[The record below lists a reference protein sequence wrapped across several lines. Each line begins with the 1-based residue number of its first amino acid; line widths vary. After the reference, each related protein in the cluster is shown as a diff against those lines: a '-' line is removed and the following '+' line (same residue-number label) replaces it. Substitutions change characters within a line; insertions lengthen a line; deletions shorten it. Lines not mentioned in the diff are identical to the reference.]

1 MKSKIITSV
10 RQKGSGHEIQKKT
23 ILNLST
29 KIIVLSFVL
38 VSIFA
43 CSEKEP
49 IGNLHLTGNVEG
61 LGQGK
66 LYISKIQDSTLVVLD
81 SIIIKGKPNFESHL
95 SIEGPEVLYLFLDR
109 GQTQSID
116 NSLPFFAEPGEM
128 TINTKLKEFFNS
140 AKITGSKNHDLWI
153 EFSKTNRRFT
163 EENLNIIE
171 KRLQNEINFN
181 AERQDSIDKAY
192 DRLLKRKYL
201 YVANFAMNHADHEV
215 APYLA
220 LTEIADINVSYLDS
234 IANKMT
240 PKVSESK
247 YGKILIE
254 HIKDVKNYQ

>member
-1 MKSKIITSV
+1 MKK
-10 RQKGSGHEIQKKT
+10 
-23 ILNLST
+23 
-29 KIIVLSFVL
+29 KIIVLSLIL

-43 CSEKEP
+43 CSKKESS
-49 IGNLHLTGNVEG
+49 GNLHLTGNVEG

-81 SIIIKGKPNFESHL
+81 SITIKGNSNFESFL
-95 SIEGPEVLYLFLDR
+95 NVDSPEVFYLFLDR

-140 AKITGSKNHDLWI
+140 AKISGSKNQELWE
-153 EFSKTNRRFT
+153 EFKKLNNRFT

-171 KRLQNEINFN
+171 KRLQNEVSFN

-192 DRLLKRKYL
+192 ERLLKRKYL
-201 YVANFAMNHADHEV
+201 YVANFAITNADHEI

-220 LTEIADINVSYLDS
+220 LTEIADINVSFLDS
-234 IANKMT
+234 ISNKMT
-240 PKVSESK
+240 PQVANSK
-247 YGKILIE
+247 YGKILKE
-254 HIKDVKNYQ
+254 HIKEVKTNQ

>member
-1 MKSKIITSV
+1 MSFKLNNFFRKKYIINQGFDFSYLQPSAEAIATA
-10 RQKGSGHEIQKKT
+10 
-23 ILNLST
+23 T
-29 KIIVLSFVL
+29 KEL
-38 VSIFA
+38 
-43 CSEKEP
+43 
-49 IGNLHLTGNVEG
+49 
-61 LGQGK
+61 
-66 LYISKIQDSTLVVLD
+66 
-81 SIIIKGKPNFESHL
+81 
-95 SIEGPEVLYLFLDR
+95 
-109 GQTQSID
+109 
-116 NSLPFFAEPGEM
+116 
-128 TINTKLKEFFNS
+128 
-140 AKITGSKNHDLWI
+140 
-153 EFSKTNRRFT
+153 EFS